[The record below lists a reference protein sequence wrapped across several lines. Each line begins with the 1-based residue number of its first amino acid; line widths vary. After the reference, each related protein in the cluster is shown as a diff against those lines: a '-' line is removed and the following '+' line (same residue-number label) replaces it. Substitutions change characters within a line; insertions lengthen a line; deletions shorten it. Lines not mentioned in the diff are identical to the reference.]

1 LPVVLPEDQVRA
13 LMGEA
18 KGGNHVFSVDLESQ
32 TVASPSG
39 ARFTFE
45 IEPGRKEKML
55 KGLDSIGETLQAAP
69 AIDAFEQRAAQA
81 RPWLEPAA

>member
-1 LPVVLPEDQVRA
+1 
-13 LMGEA
+13 
-18 KGGNHVFSVDLESQ
+18 
-32 TVASPSG
+32 
-39 ARFTFE
+39 
-45 IEPGRKEKML
+45 ML